1 MIRVALTMLFGET
14 GKFLGIVLGVSLAA
28 LVIAQQGGI
37 FLGFMRRATGAIA
50 DAPEADLWVLDRNAE
65 FLDDLS
71 KLRETTLHV
80 VRGIEG
86 VAWAVPMHRGIGRVR
101 LANGKF
107 RYVNLVG
114 IDDDTLIGAPPRIVE
129 GRLEDLRRAD
139 AVIVNRASTWGLLA
153 TPDPSSPGGVRP
165 LRVGDTLELNDRR
178 AVVVGLSDGTPSIN
192 DFPLVFTTFRRA
204 VSYVPAER
212 KQLTFVLAKLA
223 PGSEVER
230 VRRAIAERTGLSAY
244 RSDQFIDLTLA
255 FYLRHGH
262 VIVIFGFVVLLGVVI
277 GALITGFLFF
287 NFIADNL
294 RHFAM
299 LKAMGVTDVSLGH
312 MLMAQALAVS
322 LLGTGLGL
330 GSAAALGTA
339 LGETVIPFT
348 MPWQLAAGAGA
359 AVTLLCTLTAT
370 LCLHRLSSLDP
381 ASVFKT

>member
-1 MIRVALTMLFGET
+1 MIRVALKMLFGESA
-14 GKFLGIVLGVSLAA
+14 KFLGIVLGVTLAA

-37 FLGFMRRATGAIA
+37 FLGFMKRATGAIA
-50 DAPEADLWVLDRNAE
+50 DAPEADLWILDRNAE

-80 VRGIEG
+80 IRGIDG
-86 VAWAVPMHRGIGRVR
+86 VEWAVPMHRGIGRVR

-114 IDDDTLIGAPPRIVE
+114 IDDTTLIGGPPRVVDGSIT
-129 GRLEDLRRAD
+129 DLFRSD
-139 AVIVNRASTWGLLA
+139 AVIVDRASTRGLLA
-153 TPDPSSPGGVRP
+153 TPDPSQPGGIRP

-178 AVVVGLSDGTPSIN
+178 AVVVGLSEGTPIIN
-192 DFPLVFTTFRRA
+192 DFPIVYTTFRRA

-212 KQLTFVLAKLA
+212 KQLTFVLARLA
-223 PGSEVER
+223 PGADAEQ
-230 VRRAIAERTGLSAY
+230 VRETIAQRTGLSAY
-244 RSDQFIDLTLA
+244 GSDQFIDLTLA

-277 GALITGFLFF
+277 GALITGFLYF

-299 LKAMGVTDVSLGH
+299 LKAMGATDVTLGR
-312 MLMAQALAVS
+312 MLMVQALVVS

-330 GSAAALGTA
+330 GSAAGLGTA
-339 LGETVIPFT
+339 LGETVIPFA
-348 MPWQLAAGAGA
+348 MPWQLAAGAGLSVA
-359 AVTLLCTLTAT
+359 LICTLTAT
-370 LCLHRLSSLDP
+370 ICLHRLASLDP